1 VRLQPKT
8 PTGVEIAERVQAI
21 LETRNLTLYQV
32 SQKSAAAYGAG
43 SSYVLPH
50 NLYYDLRL
58 GAFSPNLY
66 QVFALSKF
74 SGYRLADW
82 LHVLGF
88 DLEEIP
94 RLQLVLPSNR
104 TVLLDVSVTD
114 PNAWIPWFRNRPNG
128 TPSVAP
134 LTQLLEV
141 GPPVRQGSLL
151 ESDRQHFLYAKIGL
165 QDVLAFPDL
174 LPGSIVRVN
183 PRLAGCLPCAKRM
196 PANELFLVEHGK
208 GLCCCRL
215 RTVGKNRILL
225 VSAHLPYAQVEL
237 QLNRE
242 ARVLG
247 VVDIEIRPVIRVQQP
262 EVAKGL
268 ASHWK
273 AAPLAR
279 GDLTLSQLLRAA
291 RARTALSLRE
301 ASGLSRQIAS
311 ALDDERYFM
320 SPSSLSD
327 YEARDTPPR
336 HLHKIIT
343 LCLLYAVPFHTFL
356 NTVGL
361 PAEKAGQARIPDRF
375 MPRPAPTEFHDRNQ
389 RDERQRT
396 GFLEELMDQCQEIPV
411 FLRRGLDHICALASP
426 SPRSFFWIGGIRTPL
441 HPYLANGL
449 LVSVDRHKKRPV
461 DSRWRPVWEQSLY
474 VVLKRDGTYLCG
486 PCGIENSTLVIHP
499 DSEHSGS
506 REIFRNRRDA
516 EIVGQITA
524 IARRLV

>member
-1 VRLQPKT
+1 MRLQPKT
-8 PTGVEIAERVQAI
+8 HTGVEIAERVQSI

-58 GAFSPNLY
+58 KAFSPNLY

-74 SGYRLADW
+74 SDYLLSDW

-94 RLQLVLPSNR
+94 RLQLLLPSNR

-114 PNAWIPWFRNRPNG
+114 PNAWIPWFRNRPDG

-134 LTQLLEV
+134 LSQLVEA
-141 GPPVRQGSLL
+141 GPAIRQGSLF
-151 ESDRQHFLYAKIGL
+151 EADRQHFLYAKIGL
-165 QDVLAFPDL
+165 QDVLAFPEL

-183 PRLAGCLPCAKRM
+183 PRLSGRLLCAKRM

-215 RTVGKNRILL
+215 RAVGKNRILL

-268 ASHWK
+268 ANHWK
-273 AAPLAR
+273 AAPLDR
-279 GDLTLSQLLRAA
+279 GSLTLSQLLRAA
-291 RARTALSLRE
+291 RAKTALSLRE
-301 ASGLSRQIAS
+301 ASGLSRQIAT
-311 ALDDERYFM
+311 ALDDKRYFM

-327 YEARDTPPR
+327 HEARDTPPR

-343 LCLLYAVPFHTFL
+343 LCLLYAVPFHSFL

-361 PAEKAGQARIPDRF
+361 PAEQAGRASIPDRF
-375 MPRPAPTEFHDRNQ
+375 IPRPAPTEFHDRSQ
-389 RDERQRT
+389 RSERQST
-396 GFLEELMDQCQEIPV
+396 GFLEVLMHQCEEIPV
-411 FLRRGLDHICALASP
+411 FLRRALDHICALASP
-426 SPRSFFWIGGIRTPL
+426 SPRSFFWIGEIRTPL
-441 HPYLANGL
+441 HPYLAHAL

-461 DSRWRPVWEQSLY
+461 DSRWKPDWEQSLY

-486 PCGIENSTLVIHP
+486 PCGIENGTLVIHP

-506 REIFRNRRDA
+506 REIFRNLRDA
-516 EIVGQITA
+516 EIIGQITA

>member
-1 VRLQPKT
+1 MRVQPKT
-8 PTGVEIAERVQAI
+8 PTGVEIAERVQSI

-50 NLYYDLRL
+50 NFYYDLRL
-58 GAFSPNLY
+58 KRFSPNLY

-74 SGYRLADW
+74 SDYRLVDW

-94 RLQLVLPSNR
+94 RLQLLLPSNR
-104 TVLLDVSVTD
+104 TVRLDVSVAD
-114 PNAWIPWFRNRPNG
+114 PNAWIPWFRNRPDG
-128 TPSVAP
+128 AASVAP
-134 LTQLLEV
+134 LSQLVEA
-141 GPPVRQGSLL
+141 GPPIRQGSLL
-151 ESDRQHFLYAKIGL
+151 EADRWHFLYAKIGL

-183 PRLAGCLPCAKRM
+183 PRPFGRLLCAKRM
-196 PANELFLVEHGK
+196 PANKLFLVEHEE

-215 RTVGKNRILL
+215 RPVGKNRILL
-225 VSAHLPYAQVEL
+225 VSAHLPNAQVEL

-247 VVDIEIRPVIRVQQP
+247 VVDIEIRPVIRAQQP

-268 ASHWK
+268 ANHWQ
-273 AAPLAR
+273 AAPFDR
-279 GDLTLSQLLRAA
+279 RRRTLSQLLSRA

-301 ASGLSRQIAS
+301 ASRLSREIAT

-327 YEARDTPPR
+327 HEARDTPPR

-343 LCLLYAVPFHTFL
+343 LCLLYAVPFHGFL
-356 NTVGL
+356 DTVGL
-361 PAEKAGQARIPDRF
+361 PAEQAGQTPIPDRF
-375 MPRPAPTEFHDRNQ
+375 VPRPAPTGFHDSSQ
-389 RDERQRT
+389 RDEPYGR
-396 GFLEELMDQCQEIPV
+396 GFLEDLMHQCEEIPM
-411 FLRRGLDHICALASP
+411 FLSGALDHICAIASP
-426 SPRSFFWIGGIRTPL
+426 SLRSFFWIGGIETPL
-441 HPYLANGL
+441 HPYLANAL

-461 DSRWRPVWEQSLY
+461 DSRWKPVWEQSLY

-486 PCGIENSTLVIHP
+486 PCGIENGTLVIHP
-499 DSEHSGS
+499 DSEHSSS
-506 REIFRNRRDA
+506 RETFRNRRDA
-516 EIVGQITA
+516 EIIGQITA